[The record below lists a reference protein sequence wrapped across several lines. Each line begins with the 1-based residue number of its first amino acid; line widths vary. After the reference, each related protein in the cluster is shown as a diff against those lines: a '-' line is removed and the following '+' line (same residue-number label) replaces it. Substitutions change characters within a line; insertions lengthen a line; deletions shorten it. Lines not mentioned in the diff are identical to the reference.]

1 VWIRDVY
8 ADRGIVFTTDRR
20 SEKMQ
25 HLRAQPMGELCWW
38 FPMQKEQFRI
48 TAHCTLVDSSHPS
61 AALQQLRTALWK
73 ASPDWLQRSFSNPPP
88 GQPVGIKAEDRAGG
102 EEESGD
108 VSGMSAEFVVVVLW
122 PVACDYLRLPVTVV
136 DNSRPLHRE
145 SRLQPQKEQQRWL
158 HTRHSGSS
166 TAAVHWTVTQVNP

>member
-1 VWIRDVY
+1 MY
-8 ADRGIVFTTDRR
+8 AERGIVFATDRR
-20 SEKMQ
+20 TDKVQ
-25 HLRAQPMGELCWW
+25 QLRLQPVCELCFW

-48 TAHCTLVDSSHPS
+48 TAESTLVDGSHPS
-61 AALQQLRTALWK
+61 ERLQQLRSAVWK

-88 GQPVGIKAEDRAGG
+88 GQPVSAEAEKEGKGAEG
-102 EEESGD
+102 EKKE
-108 VSGMSAEFVVVVLW
+108 VSAVSAEFVLVLLW

-158 HTRHSGSS
+158 HTRHSGGSS
-166 TAAVHWTVTQVNP
+166 EAAAAAHWTVKQVNP